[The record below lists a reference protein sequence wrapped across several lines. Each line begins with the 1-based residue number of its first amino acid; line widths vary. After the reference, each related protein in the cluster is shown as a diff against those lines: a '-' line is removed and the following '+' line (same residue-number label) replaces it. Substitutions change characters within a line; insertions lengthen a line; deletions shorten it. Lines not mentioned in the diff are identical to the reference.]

1 MPTRAPAPRSGV
13 PTLIS
18 AINDSEALAA
28 DRLRP
33 DLIERLANAK
43 QRIESRSVTVAVVG
57 EFKRGKST
65 LVNAVIQTSACP
77 VDADIVT
84 AVPTL
89 VKYGEKLAV
98 TAYLQRPDDPEPTA
112 KQVGIRTWPRLV
124 SEAVDEARTTSARS
138 SFRCLTGSSA
148 ADCASWTRQGSAAST
163 RFTAR

>member
-1 MPTRAPAPRSGV
+1 MPTRAPEPRPGV
-13 PTLIS
+13 PALIS

-28 DRLRP
+28 DRRRP

-65 LVNAVIQTSACP
+65 LVNALIQTSACP

-89 VKYGEKLAV
+89 VRYGEKLAV
-98 TAYLQRPDDPEPTA
+98 TAYLQRPGDPEPTA
-112 KQVGIRTWPRLV
+112 KQVGIKDL
-124 SEAVDEARTTSARS
+124 
-138 SFRCLTGSSA
+138 
-148 ADCASWTRQGSAAST
+148 AASGV
-163 RFTAR
+163 RGGG